1 MGTALL
7 HAERRTDEW
16 TDRQTD
22 RQKKVHDEDN
32 RPFSELCE
40 KHLERKDWEENRKK
54 EKNENNMERK
64 QIKGRPYG
72 ATYTVIRKIP
82 I

>member
-40 KHLERKDWEENRKK
+40 KHLERKD
-54 EKNENNMERK
+54 
-64 QIKGRPYG
+64 
-72 ATYTVIRKIP
+72 
-82 I
+82 